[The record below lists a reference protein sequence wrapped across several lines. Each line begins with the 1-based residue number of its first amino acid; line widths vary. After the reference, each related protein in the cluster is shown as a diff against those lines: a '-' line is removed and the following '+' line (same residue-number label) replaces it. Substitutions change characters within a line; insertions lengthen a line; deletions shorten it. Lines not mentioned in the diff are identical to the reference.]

1 MDAYAYANKF
11 FALVVDPI
19 VRLLFVVAIFYFV
32 FGVVKYMVQGNDAS
46 ARAEGGK
53 HILYST
59 IGIFVM
65 ASAWGIIA
73 LIKSLL
79 TH

>member
-1 MDAYAYANKF
+1 MDLYGPANTF
-11 FALVVDPI
+11 IGLVVDPI
-19 VRLLFVVAIFYFV
+19 IRLMFVVAVFYFV
-32 FGVVKYMVQGNDAS
+32 FGVVKYIVQGDDAT
-46 ARAEGGK
+46 ARIEGGK

-73 LIKSLL
+73 LVKSLI
-79 TH
+79 TK